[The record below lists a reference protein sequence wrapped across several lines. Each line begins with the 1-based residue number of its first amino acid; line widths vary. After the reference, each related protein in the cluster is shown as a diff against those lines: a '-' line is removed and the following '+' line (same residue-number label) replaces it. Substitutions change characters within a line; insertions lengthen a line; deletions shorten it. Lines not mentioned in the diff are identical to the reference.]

1 MAELILIAVD
11 DSNLLNF
18 LVEIVKT
25 AGFRVNAATSGQQA
39 VELFWDE
46 PADVVLLDFNM
57 PGMTGIQ
64 ALREIKEMQPSVP
77 VFIMSGEG
85 DIPLAV
91 SAIKEGAHDFIV
103 KPMDFDTLIS
113 TLKNA
118 LPPVSE
124 DQEACDDNE
133 PETLTERQKDIL
145 ALTSAGH
152 SSKAIADLLNIS
164 YRTVETHRERAM
176 KKLKLRSRSEMISFA
191 LNNDILRNTK

>member
-64 ALREIKEMQPSVP
+64 ALREIKEMQPSMP
-77 VFIMSGEG
+77 VF
-85 DIPLAV
+85 L
-91 SAIKEGAHDFIV
+91 
-103 KPMDFDTLIS
+103 
-113 TLKNA
+113 
-118 LPPVSE
+118 
-124 DQEACDDNE
+124 
-133 PETLTERQKDIL
+133 
-145 ALTSAGH
+145 
-152 SSKAIADLLNIS
+152 
-164 YRTVETHRERAM
+164 
-176 KKLKLRSRSEMISFA
+176 
-191 LNNDILRNTK
+191 